1 MPPLPKR
8 RRSRARQNKR
18 MAHTA
23 RSRIL
28 TIQCPS
34 CPSQMIPHRVC
45 PTCGIYNGRQV
56 TQPRR
61 ATE

>member
-18 MAHTA
+18 MAHTG

-28 TIQCPS
+28 TSQCPTCS
-34 CPSQMIPHRVC
+34 SRRVPHRVC

-56 TQPRR
+56 VTPRR

>member
-23 RSRIL
+23 KPKIL
-28 TIQCPS
+28 TAQCPDCNS
-34 CPSQMIPHRVC
+34 RRVSHRVC
-45 PTCGIYNGRQV
+45 PSCGMYNGRQV
-56 TQPRR
+56 IPPRR
-61 ATE
+61 AAE

>member
-23 RSRIL
+23 R
-28 TIQCPS
+28 TPAFM
-34 CPSQMIPHRVC
+34 SQC
-45 PTCGIYNGRQV
+45 PTCGNARMAHRACPSCGTYNGRQV
-56 TQPRR
+56 IAPRR
-61 ATE
+61 AAE